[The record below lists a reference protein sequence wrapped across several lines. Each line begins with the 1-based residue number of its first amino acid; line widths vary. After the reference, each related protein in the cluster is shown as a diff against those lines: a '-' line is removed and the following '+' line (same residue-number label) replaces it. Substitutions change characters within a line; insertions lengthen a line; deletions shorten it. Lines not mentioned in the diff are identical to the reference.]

1 MRWRARRDR
10 LSSPPTGEAAFR
22 SFRLRPVAAL
32 RRVKVAL
39 KTSDRKDW
47 RAGDPSGRSLQ
58 AAPPAFP
65 LRQAEMRIC
74 YEIPGDKMRWAFSP
88 VLTIS
93 KHFHSTLREPL
104 TS

>member
-1 MRWRARRDR
+1 MRSRARRDR
-10 LSSPPTGEAAFR
+10 LNSPPTAEPAFR

-32 RRVKVAL
+32 RRVKAAL
-39 KTSDRKDW
+39 KTSYRKDW

-58 AAPPAFP
+58 AALPAFP

-74 YEIPGDKMRWAFSP
+74 YEIPGDKIPWAIYS
-88 VLTIS
+88 VLTIAE
-93 KHFHSTLREPL
+93 HFCSTLREPL